1 VVTRAPRRAVVLPP
15 MRHPASRGKLVISPI
30 AAQPEEAVR
39 YRVDVAVGL
48 ARRIDE
54 MLLSLIPLSAT
65 FGYLPGPRVAIFVPL
80 KSSSSKN
87 SQVPDRMTIDE
98 DRAHM

>member
-15 MRHPASRGKLVISPI
+15 MRLPASRGKLVISPI
-30 AAQPEEAVR
+30 AVQPEEAVR

-54 MLLSLIPLSAT
+54 MLLFFNTFVGDFRIPAGSEG
-65 FGYLPGPRVAIFVPL
+65 GYLRPLEVFVVEEFPGP
-80 KSSSSKN
+80 
-87 SQVPDRMTIDE
+87 
-98 DRAHM
+98 